1 MEVISFG
8 YLATLPIETTDTI
21 FSNMHSGG
29 VFLLMSHCTT
39 VLPAQ
44 RDLGLGL
51 PVFTFHEAPMVRSL
65 QQGWGLPGCLRGSET
80 LPSRRFHRL

>member
-8 YLATLPIETTDTI
+8 YLATLPIETPDAI
-21 FSNMHSGG
+21 FSSMHSGG

-39 VLPAQ
+39 MLPAQ

-51 PVFTFHEAPMVRSL
+51 PVFTSHEPPMVCSL
-65 QQGWGLPGCLRGSET
+65 RQGWGLPGCLQGSET
-80 LPSRRFHRL
+80 APS